1 MKICFWIHK
10 NVRENFK
17 DAESKRECGGWRRVS
32 EPGVE
37 TGEKT
42 KHKRKTLELPLGKY
56 WFEILNSGFALKL
69 GEQNL
74 KL

>member
-1 MKICFWIHK
+1 MLLDPQKCK
-10 NVRENFK
+10 GKLQGCRVKE
-17 DAESKRECGGWRRVS
+17 RECGGWRRVS
-32 EPGVE
+32 ESGVE